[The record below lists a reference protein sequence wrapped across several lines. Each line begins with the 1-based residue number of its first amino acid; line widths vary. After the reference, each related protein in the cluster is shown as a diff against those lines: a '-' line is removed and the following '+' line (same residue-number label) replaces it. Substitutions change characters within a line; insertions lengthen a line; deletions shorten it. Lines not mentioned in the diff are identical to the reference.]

1 MNFNRVRGVT
11 RVIYSG
17 TSAEQK
23 LKQLGLDVQD
33 LHEVLLYGA
42 AEANTYTE
50 NDAKG
55 AGEHARWSRHV
66 RRASELYV
74 PRGWQRID
82 PDCQPTLV
90 HPSNKW
96 CLVVSSGNN
105 ATGIAYA
112 RPTTKN
118 PKGRSIRRAVEGNAE
133 LALYQPHDIEPALE
147 GLRQT
152 WMLMTYV
159 NVEDEIQAEVSLPRE
174 MEGEY
179 ITDWTDRV
187 LLPTIDPTGILG
199 SGEEEPP
206 SYDFSIVRK

>member
-1 MNFNRVRGVT
+1 MNPSRLRGVT

-17 TSAEQK
+17 GPAEHK

-33 LHEVLLYGA
+33 IHEVLLYGA
-42 AEANTYTE
+42 AEANTYTAY
-50 NDAKG
+50 DAKG

-90 HPSNKW
+90 HPGNKW

-105 ATGIAYA
+105 ATGVAYA
-112 RPTTKN
+112 TPTTKN

-133 LALYQPHDIEPALE
+133 LALYQPEEIEPALA
-147 GLRQT
+147 GLRET

-159 NVEDEIQAEVSLPRE
+159 NIEDEIQTEVSLPKE

-179 ITDWTDRV
+179 ISDWTHRI
-187 LLPTIDPTGILG
+187 LLPTIDPTDTPG

-206 SYDFSIVRK
+206 SYDFTIARK

>member
-1 MNFNRVRGVT
+1 MNLSRVRGVT

-17 TSAEQK
+17 PSAEQK

-33 LHEVLLYGA
+33 IHEVLLYGA

-82 PDCQPTLV
+82 PDSQPTLV
-90 HPSNKW
+90 HPSHKW
-96 CLVVSSGNN
+96 CLVISSGNS
-105 ATGIAYA
+105 ATGMAYA
-112 RPTTKN
+112 KPTTKN

-133 LALYQPHDIEPALE
+133 LALYRPEDIEPALA
-147 GLRQT
+147 GLRET
-152 WMLMTYV
+152 WMLMTHV
-159 NVEDEIQAEVSLPRE
+159 NIEDEIQSEVSLPKE

-179 ITDWTDRV
+179 ISDWTDRI
-187 LLPTIDPTGILG
+187 LLPAIDPAGVFG
-199 SGEEEPP
+199 GGEEEPP